1 MTKLIA
7 KTRTAT
13 TEQLLEM
20 AGLLNDATTREAS
33 MVRAAVT
40 VVLEERLTAAEFDL
54 FFAEL
59 DAA

>member
-33 MVRAAVT
+33 MVRA
-40 VVLEERLTAAEFDL
+40 EFDL